1 LATLGRPA
9 VMRLLRRYRPE
20 LAEPE
25 AEALA
30 MLCDGSIGRALEL
43 ADAGGLALYGS
54 IVEMLSQVP
63 RIDLIRLHAF
73 ADQLAR
79 ADAENGYR
87 AGGELLLRFLA
98 RTAASAA
105 RRWFGEPEVVAGES
119 AAMR

>member
-1 LATLGRPA
+1 
-9 VMRLLRRYRPE
+9 MRLLRRYRPE

-25 AEALA
+25 AAALA

-63 RIDLIRLHAF
+63 RIDLTRLHAF

-79 ADAENGYR
+79 ADAEDGYR
-87 AGGELLLRFLA
+87 AGAELLSQFLA
-98 RTAASAA
+98 GMAAGAA
-105 RRWFGEPEVVAGES
+105 RRRFGAPEIVAGES
-119 AAMR
+119 AA